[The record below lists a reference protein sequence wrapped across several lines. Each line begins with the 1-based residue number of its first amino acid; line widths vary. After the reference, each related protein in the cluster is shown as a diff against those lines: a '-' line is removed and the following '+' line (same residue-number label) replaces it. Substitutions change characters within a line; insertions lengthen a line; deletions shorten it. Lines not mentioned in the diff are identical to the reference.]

1 MRNRTR
7 VVLLIVGLVLGVV
20 VALLGAIGL
29 LVTGVVSAGAAPS
42 LVAAV
47 VGAPVAAAVSIAAG
61 LAAVAVGVLGLR
73 GQRGGAGAAAVV
85 VGAPSGGLRI
95 TAVIVALLV
104 AALIPGG
111 IIPVAG
117 YSFVLV
123 VAGLVVVGLV
133 LLTVRRPVIGVVGIA
148 LVVGVVVLAALR
160 LPLTTFTPRV
170 LEALAPRLG
179 ELAVSFA
186 HLVAAGALAAW
197 ALGEPAVR
205 GRFAAGVLRHRR
217 VITIAAAL
225 CALPYLFCR
234 LTWLT
239 PWPLFAPRGALAPD
253 ILMVGLLLGG
263 AMLAAGLLTL
273 ALCLPWAD
281 RFPQWMGGVGGRPV
295 PVGLAVIAASFVAVM
310 FTVGGVDLVRVVSS
324 SGGALAGGVWELML
338 VLPFWL
344 WGPLLGFATWG
355 YAMHRGR
362 PEERPR
368 VPRAIGD
375 HGLSDTLRARA
386 TAELDAIEERE
397 VHGRGR

>member
-7 VVLLIVGLVLGVV
+7 VVLLIVGLALGAV

-29 LVTGVVSAGAAPS
+29 LVPGIVPAGAAPS
-42 LVAAV
+42 LVATV
-47 VGAPVAAAVSIAAG
+47 VGAPMAAAVAIAAG
-61 LAAVAVGVLGLR
+61 LAAAAAGVLGLR
-73 GQRGGAGAAAVV
+73 GQRGGGVAGGV

-95 TAVIVALLV
+95 AAVIVALLV
-104 AALIPGG
+104 SALIPGG

-133 LLTVRRPVIGVVGIA
+133 LLTVRRPAIGVVGIA
-148 LVVGVVVLAALR
+148 LIAGVVVLAALR
-160 LPLTTFTPRV
+160 LPLTTFAPRV

-197 ALGEPAVR
+197 AIGEPAVR

-217 VITIAAAL
+217 AITVAAAL
-225 CALPYLFCR
+225 CALPYVFCR

-239 PWPLFAPRGALAPD
+239 PWPLFAPAGALAPD

-281 RFPQWMGGVGGRPV
+281 RFPQWMGGIGGRPV
-295 PVGLAVIAASFVAVM
+295 PVGLTVVAASFVAVM
-310 FTVGGVDLVRVVSS
+310 FTVGGVDLVRVVTT
-324 SGGALAGGVWELML
+324 SGGALAVGVPELLL

-344 WGPLLGFATWG
+344 WGPLLGFAAWG
-355 YAMHRGR
+355 YATHRGR
-362 PEERPR
+362 PDERPA

-375 HGLSDTLRARA
+375 RGLSDTLRARA

-397 VHGRGR
+397 VHRSGR

>member
-1 MRNRTR
+1 M
-7 VVLLIVGLVLGVV
+7 LLIVALALGAVV
-20 VALLGAIGL
+20 SLLGAIGL
-29 LVTGVVSAGAAPS
+29 LIPGILPTGASPS
-42 LVAAV
+42 LVATA
-47 VGAPVAAAVSIAAG
+47 VGAPMAAAVSIAAG

-73 GQRGGAGAAAVV
+73 GQRGGGAGDV
-85 VGAPSGGLRI
+85 VGAAPGGLRI
-95 TAVIVALLV
+95 AAVIAALLV

-133 LLTVRRPVIGVVGIA
+133 LLTVRRPVIGVIGIA

-160 LPLTTFTPRV
+160 LPLTTFAPRV
-170 LEALAPRLG
+170 LDALAPRLG

-197 ALGEPAVR
+197 AIGEPAVR
-205 GRFAAGVLRHRR
+205 GRFAAGVRRHRR
-217 VITIAAAL
+217 AVTAAAAL
-225 CALPYLFCR
+225 CALPYVFCR

-239 PWPLFAPRGALAPD
+239 PWPLFAPTGALAPD

-295 PVGLAVIAASFVAVM
+295 PAGLVVVAASFVAVM
-310 FTVGGVDLVRVVSS
+310 FTVGGVDLVRVAAT
-324 SGGALAGGVWELML
+324 SGGALAVGVLELLL

-344 WGPLLGFATWG
+344 WGPLLALATWG

-362 PEERPR
+362 LDERLAA
-368 VPRAIGD
+368 PRAIGD
-375 HGLSDTLRARA
+375 RGLSDTLRARA

-397 VHGRGR
+397 VHRSVR

>member
-7 VVLLIVGLVLGVV
+7 VVLLIVGLALGAV

-29 LVTGVVSAGAAPS
+29 LVPGIVPAGAAAS
-42 LVAAV
+42 LVATI
-47 VGAPVAAAVSIAAG
+47 VGAPMAAAVAIAAG

-73 GQRGGAGAAAVV
+73 GQRGGGVAGGV

-95 TAVIVALLV
+95 AAVIVALLV

-148 LVVGVVVLAALR
+148 LIAGVVVIAALR
-160 LPLTTFTPRV
+160 LPLTTFAPRV

-197 ALGEPAVR
+197 AIGEPAVR

-217 VITIAAAL
+217 AITVAAAL
-225 CALPYLFCR
+225 CALPYVFCR

-239 PWPLFAPRGALAPD
+239 PWPLFAPTGALAPD

-281 RFPQWMGGVGGRPV
+281 RFPQWMGGIGGRPV
-295 PVGLAVIAASFVAVM
+295 PVGLTVVAASFVAVM
-310 FTVGGVDLVRVVSS
+310 FTVGGVDLVRVVTT
-324 SGGALAGGVWELML
+324 SGGALAVGVLELLL

-344 WGPLLGFATWG
+344 WGPLLGFAAWG

-362 PEERPR
+362 PDERPA

-375 HGLSDTLRARA
+375 RGLSDTVRARA

-397 VHGRGR
+397 VHRSGR

>member
-7 VVLLIVGLVLGVV
+7 VVLLILGIALGAAVAVLGAVE
-20 VALLGAIGL
+20 LLFAGS
-29 LVTGVVSAGAAPS
+29 VPTGVSPS

-47 VGAPVAAAVSIAAG
+47 VGAPAAAVVSVGAG
-61 LAAVAVGVLGLR
+61 LAAVAVGALGLR
-73 GQRGGAGAAAVV
+73 AHRVDASASAVGVPGAPPAALRIAAVV
-85 VGAPSGGLRI
+85 
-95 TAVIVALLV
+95 VALLV

-123 VAGLVVVGLV
+123 VAGLVAAGLT
-133 LLTVRRPVIGVVGIA
+133 LLTVRRPLIGATGILLVIGTLGF
-148 LVVGVVVLAALR
+148 AALR
-160 LPLTTFTPRV
+160 LPLGTFAPRV
-170 LEALAPRLG
+170 LEALAPRFG
-179 ELAVSFA
+179 ELTVSFT

-197 ALGEPAVR
+197 AIGEPAVR

-217 VITIAAAL
+217 AITVAAAL
-225 CALPYLFCR
+225 CALPYAFCR

-239 PWPLFAPRGALAPD
+239 PWPLFAPPAALRPD
-253 ILMVGLLLGG
+253 VLMVGLLLGG

-281 RFPQWMGGVGGRPV
+281 RFPRWLAGVGGRPV
-295 PVGLAVIAASFVAVM
+295 PVGLAVIAASVVAVM
-310 FTVGGVDLVRVVSS
+310 FTVGGVDLVRVVTT
-324 SGGALAGGVWELML
+324 GGALAVGVVELLL

-344 WGPLLGFATWG
+344 WGPLLGLATWG

-362 PEERPR
+362 TEERPA

-375 HGLSDTLRARA
+375 RGLSDALRARA

-397 VHGRGR
+397 MHRGRH

>member
-7 VVLLIVGLVLGVV
+7 VVLLIVGLALGAG

-29 LVTGVVSAGAAPS
+29 LVPGILPTGAAPS
-42 LVAAV
+42 LVATV
-47 VGAPVAAAVSIAAG
+47 VGAPMAAAVSIAAG
-61 LAAVAVGVLGLR
+61 LAAMAVGVLGLR
-73 GQRGGAGAAAVV
+73 GQRGSGGV
-85 VGAPSGGLRI
+85 VGAAPGGLRI
-95 TAVIVALLV
+95 AAVIVALLV

-123 VAGLVVVGLV
+123 VAGLVGGGLV

-160 LPLTTFTPRV
+160 LPLTTFAPRV
-170 LEALAPRLG
+170 LDALAPRLG

-186 HLVAAGALAAW
+186 HLVAAGALVAW
-197 ALGEPAVR
+197 AIGEPAVR
-205 GRFAAGVLRHRR
+205 GRFAAGVRRHRR
-217 VITIAAAL
+217 AITVAAAL
-225 CALPYLFCR
+225 CALPYVFCR

-239 PWPLFAPRGALAPD
+239 PWPLFAPTGALAPD

-295 PVGLAVIAASFVAVM
+295 PVGLVVVAASFVAVM
-310 FTVGGVDLVRVVSS
+310 FTVGGVDLVRIATT
-324 SGGALAGGVWELML
+324 SGGALAVGVLELLL

-344 WGPLLGFATWG
+344 WGPLLGLATWG

-362 PEERPR
+362 PEERSA

-375 HGLSDTLRARA
+375 RGLSDTLRARA
-386 TAELDAIEERE
+386 TAELDAIEELE
-397 VHGRGR
+397 VHRSVR

>member
-7 VVLLIVGLVLGVV
+7 VALLILGVV
-20 VALLGAIGL
+20 LGTAVALLGAIGL
-29 LVTGVVSAGAAPS
+29 LFAGVVPTGASPS
-42 LVAAV
+42 LVSAV
-47 VGAPVAAAVSIAAG
+47 VGAPAAAVVSIAAG

-73 GQRGGAGAAAVV
+73 GRRADASVSAVGVAVAAPA
-85 VGAPSGGLRI
+85 GLRI
-95 TAVIVALLV
+95 IAVTVALLV
-104 AALIPGG
+104 VALIPGG

-123 VAGLVVVGLV
+123 VAGLVVAGLV
-133 LLTVRRPVIGVVGIA
+133 LLTVRRPLIGAAGILLVIGVVGF
-148 LVVGVVVLAALR
+148 AALR
-160 LPLTTFTPRV
+160 LPLGTFAPRV
-170 LEALAPRLG
+170 LEALAPRFG
-179 ELAVSFA
+179 ELTVSFV

-197 ALGEPAVR
+197 AIGEPAVR

-217 VITIAAAL
+217 AITVAAAL
-225 CALPYLFCR
+225 CALPYAFCR

-239 PWPLFAPRGALAPD
+239 PWPLFAPPAALTPD
-253 ILMVGLLLGG
+253 VLMVGLLLGG

-281 RFPQWMGGVGGRPV
+281 RFPQWLSGVGGRPV
-295 PVGLAVIAASFVAVM
+295 PAGLAVIAASVVAVM
-310 FTVGGVDLVRVVSS
+310 FTVGGVDLLRVATTRGS
-324 SGGALAGGVWELML
+324 LAVGVVELML

-344 WGPLLGFATWG
+344 WGPLLGVATWG

-362 PEERPR
+362 PEERPV

-375 HGLSDTLRARA
+375 RGLSDTLRARA

-397 VHGRGR
+397 MHRSRR

>member
-1 MRNRTR
+1 M
-7 VVLLIVGLVLGVV
+7 LLIVGLVLGAV

-29 LVTGVVSAGAAPS
+29 LVPGILPTGASPS
-42 LVAAV
+42 LVATV
-47 VGAPVAAAVSIAAG
+47 VGAPMAAAVSIAAG

-73 GQRGGAGAAAVV
+73 GQRGSGAGDV
-85 VGAPSGGLRI
+85 VGAAPGGLRI
-95 TAVIVALLV
+95 AAVIVALLV

-123 VAGLVVVGLV
+123 MAGLVVGGLV

-160 LPLTTFTPRV
+160 LPLTTFAPRV
-170 LEALAPRLG
+170 VDALAPRLG

-197 ALGEPAVR
+197 AIGEPAVR
-205 GRFAAGVLRHRR
+205 GRFAAGVRRHRR
-217 VITIAAAL
+217 AITVVAAL
-225 CALPYLFCR
+225 CALPYVFCR

-239 PWPLFAPRGALAPD
+239 PWPLFAPSGALAPD

-263 AMLAAGLLTL
+263 AMLAAALLTL

-295 PVGLAVIAASFVAVM
+295 PAGLAVVAASFVAVM
-310 FTVGGVDLVRVVSS
+310 FTVGGVDLVRIGAT
-324 SGGALAGGVWELML
+324 SGGALAVGVLELLL

-344 WGPLLGFATWG
+344 WGPLLGLATWG

-362 PEERPR
+362 PEERSA

-375 HGLSDTLRARA
+375 RGLSDTLRARA
-386 TAELDAIEERE
+386 TAELDAIEELE
-397 VHGRGR
+397 VHRSVR

>member
-1 MRNRTR
+1 M
-7 VVLLIVGLVLGVV
+7 LLIVGLVLGAV

-29 LVTGVVSAGAAPS
+29 LVPGILPTGASPS
-42 LVAAV
+42 LVATV
-47 VGAPVAAAVSIAAG
+47 VGAPMAAAVSIAAG

-73 GQRGGAGAAAVV
+73 GQRGSGAGDV
-85 VGAPSGGLRI
+85 VGAAPGGLRI
-95 TAVIVALLV
+95 AAVIVALLV

-123 VAGLVVVGLV
+123 MAGLVVGGLV

-160 LPLTTFTPRV
+160 LPLTTFAPRV
-170 LEALAPRLG
+170 VDALAPRLG

-197 ALGEPAVR
+197 AIGEPAVR
-205 GRFAAGVLRHRR
+205 GRFAAGVRRHRR
-217 VITIAAAL
+217 AVTVAAAL
-225 CALPYLFCR
+225 CALPYVFCR

-239 PWPLFAPRGALAPD
+239 PWPLFAPTGALAPD

-295 PVGLAVIAASFVAVM
+295 PVGLAVVAASFVAVM
-310 FTVGGVDLVRVVSS
+310 FTVGGVDLVRIAMT
-324 SGGALAGGVWELML
+324 SGGALAVGVLELLL

-344 WGPLLGFATWG
+344 WGPLLGLATWG

-362 PEERPR
+362 PEERSA

-375 HGLSDTLRARA
+375 RGLSDTLRARA
-386 TAELDAIEERE
+386 TAELDAIEELE
-397 VHGRGR
+397 VHRSVR

>member
-1 MRNRTR
+1 M
-7 VVLLIVGLVLGVV
+7 LLIVGLALGAG

-29 LVTGVVSAGAAPS
+29 LVPGILPTGAAPS
-42 LVAAV
+42 LVATV
-47 VGAPVAAAVSIAAG
+47 VGAPMAAAVSIAAG
-61 LAAVAVGVLGLR
+61 LAAMAVGVLGLR
-73 GQRGGAGAAAVV
+73 GQRGSGGV
-85 VGAPSGGLRI
+85 VGAAPGGLRI
-95 TAVIVALLV
+95 AAVIVALLV

-123 VAGLVVVGLV
+123 VAGLVGGGLV

-160 LPLTTFTPRV
+160 LPLTTFAPRV
-170 LEALAPRLG
+170 LDALAPRLG

-186 HLVAAGALAAW
+186 HLVAAGALVAW
-197 ALGEPAVR
+197 AIGEPAVR
-205 GRFAAGVLRHRR
+205 GRFAAGVRRHRR
-217 VITIAAAL
+217 AITVAAAL
-225 CALPYLFCR
+225 CALPYVFCR

-239 PWPLFAPRGALAPD
+239 PWPLFAPTGALAPD

-295 PVGLAVIAASFVAVM
+295 PVGLVVVAASFVAVM
-310 FTVGGVDLVRVVSS
+310 FTVGGVDLVRIATT
-324 SGGALAGGVWELML
+324 SGGALAVGVLELLL

-344 WGPLLGFATWG
+344 WGPLLGLATWG

-362 PEERPR
+362 PEERSA

-375 HGLSDTLRARA
+375 RGLSDTLRARA
-386 TAELDAIEERE
+386 TAELDAIEELE
-397 VHGRGR
+397 VHRSVR

>member
-1 MRNRTR
+1 
-7 VVLLIVGLVLGVV
+7 VLLIVALALGAV
-20 VALLGAIGL
+20 VALLGAIGI
-29 LVTGVVSAGAAPS
+29 LVPGVVPSGAAPS
-42 LVAAV
+42 LVATA

-73 GQRGGAGAAAVV
+73 GVRGGAAGVARGV
-85 VGAPSGGLRI
+85 VGAAPGGLRI
-95 TAVIVALLV
+95 VAVLVALLV

-123 VAGLVVVGLV
+123 VAGLVVGGLV
-133 LLTVRRPVIGVVGIA
+133 LLTVRRPVRGLVGIA

-160 LPLTTFTPRV
+160 LPLATFAPRV

-179 ELAVSFA
+179 ELAVSMA

-197 ALGEPAVR
+197 AIGEPAVR

-217 VITIAAAL
+217 AITIAAAL
-225 CALPYLFCR
+225 CALPYVFCR

-273 ALCLPWAD
+273 GLCLPWAD
-281 RFPQWMGGVGGRPV
+281 RFPQWMAGVGGRPV
-295 PVGLAVIAASFVAVM
+295 PAGLAVVAASFVAVM
-310 FTVGGVDLVRVVSS
+310 FTVGGVDLVRVATMSS
-324 SGGALAGGVWELML
+324 GALAVGAFEMIL

-362 PEERPR
+362 PEERPA

-375 HGLSDTLRARA
+375 RGLSDSLRARA

-397 VHGRGR
+397 VHRSGR